1 MKNII
6 NHILLLALCFSFAQC
21 SDYLETSNPGNSDD
35 EFVTS
40 TTKETFKTL
49 SWCYANYRQNCFGG
63 YNWNEVFGSDTEIFC
78 EANSSNNNLAIMQPE
93 LLSISYAE
101 GPFNKLYT
109 TLARASRVAELIAQ
123 KSEFQSALTSGERT
137 DWTQLYGE
145 ALTMKAL
152 CYFSLVR
159 NFGDVPYG
167 YENEYVSDYSLTSR
181 FDIYDNIIETLKEA
195 APLMYRLGEGGITA
209 ERLSQTY
216 AYAMAGQVALFAG
229 GYQTIRT
236 DVAGLY
242 GNVTFDRKGSE
253 EYNCV
258 YARRSDYLT
267 YYRIAEEYL
276 QKAIDNKGTANLIT
290 TDERTY
296 ANNPFQRHFQYM
308 QDLKVSP
315 ESVFEIGILQGGASG
330 QTMTSEYPYQ
340 YGRPSNGGESNSAPC
355 KGFGATRATPTFYY
369 GEFDADD
376 KRRDVSI
383 SVTGSK
389 GDGNEIIIPL
399 ILKSKAEGGGP
410 TLNKWD
416 ENRMNPPYYASQ
428 RQSGINIPVMRL
440 ADTMLLLAEAKAE
453 LGSAGAVDLVNQ
465 IRERAFGDASHN
477 LSTSLSGDALKEA
490 VMQERKLE
498 LFGESSRRWD
508 LVRSGKLP
516 EIAIE
521 AQNEFKAMIAGLKTN
536 GYYTFANGNV
546 ISKDILTK
554 AVKLDNPLTFDC
566 EDPTDPAL
574 YPGWR
579 GQYNWKSISA
589 IAEKVKGEEHNV
601 AIKGLFNY
609 INPEGA
615 EATSLKGEG
624 YEVVAWGSGLVE
636 YEDAYLRNI
645 LSGIKNVNTPPRY
658 FNPIPFETLSQSK
671 GNITNGYGL
680 AQE

>member
-6 NHILLLALCFSFAQC
+6 NHILLLVLCFSFAQC
-21 SDYLETSNPGNSDD
+21 SDYLETSNPGNADD
-35 EFVTS
+35 DFVTS
-40 TTKETFKTL
+40 TPKETFKTL

-93 LLSISYAE
+93 LLAISYSE

-109 TLARASRVAELIAQ
+109 TLARASRVAEVIAG
-123 KSEFQSALTSGERT
+123 KSEFQSAVTAGNVTE
-137 DWTQLYGE
+137 WTQLYGE

-159 NFGDVPYG
+159 NYGDVPYG
-167 YENEYVSDYSLTSR
+167 FENQYVSGYSLTSR
-181 FDIYDNIIETLKEA
+181 FDIYDNIIEILKEA

-216 AYAMAGQVALFAG
+216 AYAMAGQVALFSG

-242 GNVTFDRKGSE
+242 GDITFDRKGNE

-276 QKAIDNKGTANLIT
+276 QKALDNKGKANLIT
-290 TDERTY
+290 TDERAY
-296 ANNPFQRHFQYM
+296 ADNPFQRHFQYM
-308 QDLKVSP
+308 QDLEISP
-315 ESVFEIGILQGGASG
+315 ESVFEIGIMQGGQSG

-340 YGRPSNGGESNSAPC
+340 YGRPSNGGGSNSAPC
-355 KGFGATRATPTFYY
+355 KGFGATRITPTFYY
-369 GEFDADD
+369 GGFDEDD

-383 SVTGSK
+383 TVTGSK
-389 GDGNEIIIPL
+389 GDGNESML
-399 ILKSKAEGGGP
+399 SFKAGSKLDGGLS
-410 TLNKWD
+410 LNKWD

-498 LFGESSRRWD
+498 LLGESSRRWD

-516 EIAIE
+516 EIAVQ
-521 AQNEFKAMIAGLKTN
+521 AQNEFKAMVAGLKAN
-536 GYYTFANGNV
+536 GYYTFPNGNV
-546 ISKDILTK
+546 ISNSILTK
-554 AVKLDNPLTFDC
+554 MVKLDNPLTYDS
-566 EDPTDPAL
+566 EDPTNPVL

-589 IAEKVKGEEHNV
+589 IAEKVVGEDHNV

-609 INPEGA
+609 INPQSA
-615 EATSLKGEG
+615 EATSLINDG
-624 YEVVAWGSGLVE
+624 YQVVAWGSYLVE
-636 YEDAYLRNI
+636 YENSYLRNL
-645 LSGIKNVNTPPRY
+645 LSGIKDANTPPRY
-658 FNPIPFETLSQSK
+658 FNPIPFETLSQSN